1 MQAIT
6 IIKIELLQPHP
17 KNPRFIRD
25 EKFQALVKSLRD
37 FPEMLGIRPIVCYSD
52 TRDGAEC
59 FTVIGGNMRLRA
71 AQEIGLEEIPCMIV
85 NNLTELQREEF
96 LIKDNINFG
105 EWDRQQ
111 LIEWPKEK
119 LDDWGGVELPSFSF
133 TPTLEPGSSDINVSQ
148 NKIDKASDELRDQFK
163 KERPKYKVTCPNCAD
178 EFEIDK

>member
-6 IIKIELLQPHP
+6 VIKIELLQPHP

-25 EKFQALVKSLRD
+25 EKFQALVKSLRE
-37 FPEMLGIRPIVCYSD
+37 FPQMLDIRPIVCY
-52 TRDGAEC
+52 TDGER

-71 AQEIGLEEIPCMIV
+71 AQEIGLTEVPCMIAD
-85 NNLTELQREEF
+85 NLDEAQREEF

-105 EWDRQQ
+105 EWDRKQ

-133 TPTLEPGSSDINVSQ
+133 EPVLDPGKSSNIVDQ
-148 NKIDKASDELRDQFK
+148 KEIDKAKTELEEQFK
-163 KERPKYKVTCPNCAD
+163 KERPKYSVTCPHCAE